1 MSDYI
6 AVCEPTNNTLGVMG
20 LLVSDLQ
27 EGETKISSELSEKIV
42 AGKTDYSYQSVSEEI
57 NLTFGRIPGDE
68 GQDQFK
74 KAIKDRKQ
82 LKVWL
87 IEKKKRQDG
96 YHAAFGY
103 TVVEE
108 YGNSFEDEEDT
119 IEVTVK
125 VKFNTADGVFEELPQ
140 SWLDASVAGT
150 TVEFEKPGE
159 YSGDLEERKTT
170 GKTFTASNT
179 VSEDEP
185 VSDDESSDE
194 TL

>member
-1 MSDYI
+1 MSTGYI

-57 NLTFGRIPGDE
+57 NLTFGRIPGDK

-74 KAIKDRKQ
+74 KAIKERKQ
-82 LKVWL
+82 IKVWL
-87 IEKKKRQDG
+87 IEKKKREDG

-108 YGNSFEDEEDT
+108 YGNSFDDEEDT

-125 VKFNTADGVFEELPQ
+125 VKFNTADGVFEELPP

-159 YSGDLEERKTT
+159 YTGDLEERKSTS
-170 GKTFTASNT
+170 KSFT
-179 VSEDEP
+179 VSN
-185 VSDDESSDE
+185 VDESDSE
-194 TL
+194 VL

>member
-1 MSDYI
+1 MSTGYI

-42 AGKTDYSYQSVSEEI
+42 AGKTDYSYQSVAEEI
-57 NLTFGRIPGDE
+57 NLTFGRIPRDK

-74 KAIKDRKQ
+74 KAIKERKQ
-82 LKVWL
+82 IKVWL
-87 IEKKKRQDG
+87 IEKKKREDG

-108 YGNSFEDEEDT
+108 YGNSFDDEEDT

-125 VKFNTADGVFEELPQ
+125 VKFNTADGVFEELPP

-159 YSGDLEERKTT
+159 YTGDLEERKSTS
-170 GKTFTASNT
+170 KSFT
-179 VSEDEP
+179 VSN
-185 VSDDESSDE
+185 VDESDSD
-194 TL
+194 L

>member
-1 MSDYI
+1 MSTGYI

-57 NLTFGRIPGDE
+57 NLTFGRIPGDK

-74 KAIKDRKQ
+74 KAIKERKQ
-82 LKVWL
+82 IKVWL
-87 IEKKKRQDG
+87 IEKKKREDG

-108 YGNSFEDEEDT
+108 YGNSFDDEEDT

-125 VKFNTADGVFEELPQ
+125 VKFNTADGVFEELPP

-159 YSGDLEERKTT
+159 YTGDLEERKSTS
-170 GKTFTASNT
+170 KSFT
-179 VSEDEP
+179 VSN
-185 VSDDESSDE
+185 VDESDSE
-194 TL
+194 L

>member
-1 MSDYI
+1 MSTGYI

-42 AGKTDYSYQSVSEEI
+42 AGKTDYSYQSVAEEI
-57 NLTFGRIPGDE
+57 NLTFGRIPGDK

-74 KAIKDRKQ
+74 KAIKERKQ
-82 LKVWL
+82 IKVWL
-87 IEKKKRQDG
+87 IEKKKREDG

-108 YGNSFEDEEDT
+108 YGNSFDDEEDT

-125 VKFNTADGVFEELPQ
+125 VKFNTADGVFEELPP

-159 YSGDLEERKTT
+159 YTGDLEERKSTS
-170 GKTFTASNT
+170 KSFT
-179 VSEDEP
+179 VSN
-185 VSDDESSDE
+185 VDESDSD
-194 TL
+194 L

>member
-1 MSDYI
+1 MSTGYI

-57 NLTFGRIPGDE
+57 NLTFGRIPGDK

-74 KAIKDRKQ
+74 KAIKERKQ
-82 LKVWL
+82 IKVWL

-108 YGNSFEDEEDT
+108 YGNSFDDEEDT

-125 VKFNTADGVFEELPQ
+125 VKFNTADGVFEELPP

-159 YSGDLEERKTT
+159 YTGDLEERKSTS
-170 GKTFTASNT
+170 KSFT
-179 VSEDEP
+179 VSN
-185 VSDDESSDE
+185 VDESDSE
-194 TL
+194 VL

>member
-1 MSDYI
+1 MSTGYI

-42 AGKTDYSYQSVSEEI
+42 AGKTDYSYQSVAEEI
-57 NLTFGRIPGDE
+57 NLTFGRIPGDK

-74 KAIKDRKQ
+74 KAIKERKQ
-82 LKVWL
+82 IKVWL
-87 IEKKKRQDG
+87 IEKKKREDG

-103 TVVEE
+103 IVVEE
-108 YGNSFEDEEDT
+108 YGNSFDDEEDT

-125 VKFNTADGVFEELPQ
+125 VKFNTADGVFEELPP

-159 YSGDLEERKTT
+159 YTGDLEERKSTS
-170 GKTFTASNT
+170 KSFT
-179 VSEDEP
+179 VSN
-185 VSDDESSDE
+185 VDESDSD
-194 TL
+194 L

>member
-1 MSDYI
+1 MSTGYI

-20 LLVSDLQ
+20 LLVADLQ
-27 EGETKISSELSEKIV
+27 EGENKISAELSEKIV

-57 NLTFGRIPGDE
+57 NLTFGRIPGDK

-74 KAIKDRKQ
+74 QAIKNRKQ
-82 LKVWL
+82 IKVWL
-87 IEKKKRQDG
+87 IEKTKRSDG
-96 YHAAFGY
+96 HHAVFGY

-108 YGNSFEDEEDT
+108 HNNSFDDEEDT

-125 VKFNTADGVFEELPQ
+125 VKFNTADGTFEQLPP

-159 YSGDLEERKTT
+159 YTGDLEERKTT
-170 GKTFTASNT
+170 SKTFDGTEQGSG
-179 VSEDEP
+179 EGLE
-185 VSDDESSDE
+185 
-194 TL
+194 L